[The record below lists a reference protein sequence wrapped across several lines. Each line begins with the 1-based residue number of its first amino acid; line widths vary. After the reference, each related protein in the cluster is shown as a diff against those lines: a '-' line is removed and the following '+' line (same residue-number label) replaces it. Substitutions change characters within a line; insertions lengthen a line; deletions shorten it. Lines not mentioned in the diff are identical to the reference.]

1 MERIISLEVDQIE
14 DERDAFITEVA
25 FNRTMAIR
33 SDDGK
38 PREEMEFRTRFID
51 FTHIPTV
58 DGEEQLRVAATSQW

>member
-1 MERIISLEVDQIE
+1 
-14 DERDAFITEVA
+14 
-25 FNRTMAIR
+25 MAIR

-58 DGEEQLRVAATSQW
+58 DGEE